1 MSYLVDINWDA
12 EAAVWYAVCDDIP
25 LALECGSFDALIERV
40 KIAAKEILELNDDSQ
55 QPAQLCIKSTR
66 LEKIA

>member
-1 MSYLVDINWDA
+1 MNYLIDINWDS

-25 LALECGSFDALIERV
+25 LALESGSFDALIERV
-40 KIAAKEILELNDDSQ
+40 KIVTKEILELNNNAQ
-55 QPAQLCIKSTR
+55 QPTQLCIKSTR

>member
-25 LALECGSFDALIERV
+25 LALESGSFDALIERV
-40 KIAAKEILELNDDSQ
+40 KIAAKEILELN
-55 QPAQLCIKSTR
+55 K
-66 LEKIA
+66 

>member
-1 MSYLVDINWDA
+1 MNYLIDINWDS

-25 LALECGSFDALIERV
+25 LALESGSFDALIERV
-40 KIAAKEILELNDDSQ
+40 KVVTKEILELNNNAQ
-55 QPAQLCIKSTR
+55 QPTQLCIKSTR